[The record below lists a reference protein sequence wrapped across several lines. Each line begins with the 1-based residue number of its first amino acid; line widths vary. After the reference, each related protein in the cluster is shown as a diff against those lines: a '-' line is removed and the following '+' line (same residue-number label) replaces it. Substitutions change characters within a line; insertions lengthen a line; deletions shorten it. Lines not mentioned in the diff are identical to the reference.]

1 MLHVKKH
8 SLIHNTSSTRYYEL
22 KLTMCCRSCKDMPL
36 SYCVK
41 IYSLLCIAIGIF
53 FAAWAVW
60 ASHDSFVRIRVLTR
74 RGVFNLVYIILTFFA
89 ALSYILA
96 GILMLI
102 GTRMVRHM
110 YELRLYWLVSITEDH
125 GSLRV
130 WQGSQLHVPPCVLY
144 VHSATG

>member
-1 MLHVKKH
+1 
-8 SLIHNTSSTRYYEL
+8 
-22 KLTMCCRSCKDMPL
+22 MPL

-110 YELRLYWLVSITEDH
+110 YELRLY
-125 GSLRV
+125 
-130 WQGSQLHVPPCVLY
+130 
-144 VHSATG
+144 